1 MRRNLCAT
9 LLLRQV
15 LSAVA
20 SLAQERP
27 VDELLE
33 RAIYTEEAKGDLAAA
48 IDLYARVAAAPGAER
63 STAAH
68 ALLRIGMCHLKSGQR
83 DNARAAF
90 EKLVKGY
97 SEQRAIIA
105 RIPDAGRRVGM
116 PKIEEDVRVRSVRI
130 SKFLSLVLR
139 HDPPAA
145 GIELD
150 QSGWASIDALLTGAA
165 LRGFRI
171 GREELQAVVR
181 KDQFKRFGVS
191 EDGKRVRANFGHSVP
206 VDLGIRPVSPPEV
219 LYHGTMQH
227 YLQAI
232 MTSGLQRGE
241 QQFVHLNEDIGTAAC
256 FGMTEGSRR
265 SIVLHVAA
273 GRMEVAG
280 ERFYRSGN
288 GMWLTEAV
296 PPEYLSLV
304 PEEQVPVLS
313 PSCRDTPRR

>member
-1 MRRNLCAT
+1 MRQNLFTT
-9 LLLRQV
+9 LLLLQV
-15 LSAVA
+15 LFAVA
-20 SLAQERP
+20 LLAQEPP

-33 RAIYTEEAKGDLAAA
+33 RAVYAEEAKGDLTAA
-48 IDLYARVAAAPGAER
+48 IALYARVVAER
-63 STAAH
+63 GVERSIAAH

-83 DNARAAF
+83 DDARAAF
-90 EKLVKGY
+90 ERLVKGY

-105 RIPDAGRRVGM
+105 RIPDTGRRVWI
-116 PKIEEDVRVRSVRI
+116 PKIEEDARVRSVRT

-139 HDPPAA
+139 HDPAAA

-171 GREELQAVVR
+171 EREELEAIVR

-191 EDGKRVRANFGHSVP
+191 EDGKRIRANFGHSVP
-206 VDLGIRPVSPPEV
+206 VDLGLRPVSPPEV
-219 LYHGTMQH
+219 LYHGTMQQ

-232 MTSGLQRGE
+232 MMSGLQRGE
-241 QQFVHLNEDIGTAAC
+241 QQFVHLSEGLETAAC

-265 SIVLHVAA
+265 SIVLQVAA
-273 GRMEVAG
+273 VRMEAAG
-280 ERFYRSGN
+280 KRFYRTGN
-288 GMWLTEAV
+288 GVWLTEAV

-313 PSCRDTPRR
+313 PACRDASHR